1 MDDQEFGQGF
11 LDRLQETIRNSQN
24 EILVIDVYTKASEAR
39 LRFLERLDD
48 IEFRLRAVEKKLM
61 LRPPAA

>member
-1 MDDQEFGQGF
+1 MQEFGEHYLGGLHQM
-11 LDRLQETIRNSQN
+11 IRDSQT
-24 EILVIDVYTKASEAR
+24 EILRVFEAYTEASEAR

-48 IEFRLRAVEKKLM
+48 IELRLRAVERKLI